1 MRKRTFPLTLKHPLR
16 GGTALAALLVA
27 GLTPVALSTPASAAP
42 SGLQG
47 DFNGDGYRDVAIA
60 APAATVSGQSWA
72 GQVAVVYGTATG
84 LNPAKHQLINQNTA
98 GIPDTAE
105 KNDQFG
111 DRIATADLN
120 RDGYSDLVVGAQRE
134 KAGSAADAGT
144 VVIVWG
150 SKSGLSGGTTV
161 KNPQTLY
168 GSYFGLSIAAAD
180 FTGDGKPDLAISAQS
195 DTENPSSWRIR
206 LIRGPFA
213 KSGSTGRVSSY
224 SPGIDRPVLT
234 AGRVSGDTKADLVVT
249 GQKPNGDHLATAVY
263 YKGTPDG
270 ISKAASLRTAGTA
283 AIGDLNKDGFGDIVL
298 GNPEDPADDPSAST
312 GGKIHII
319 YGTSSGPSA
328 TRRVSYTQ
336 SSAGVPDSS
345 EYGDRFGEALAI
357 GDFDKNGY
365 GDLAVGAPGETFGDD
380 SDYRAS
386 AGAITL
392 FRGSASGLTTTGAVF
407 LTQDSPG
414 VPGGTEAGDSFG
426 KTLLASDVNHDGHA
440 DLTAIADQENDPEG
454 AAWFL
459 PGASSTLYSTTAST
473 TFGPTKVGLPAGKYT
488 AFGADLA
495 G

>member
-1 MRKRTFPLTLKHPLR
+1 MKHPLR
-16 GGTALAALLVA
+16 GSTALAALLVA
-27 GLTPVALSTPASAAP
+27 GLTPAALSTPASAAP

-47 DFNGDGYRDVAIA
+47 DFNGDGYRDVAVA
-60 APAATVSGQSWA
+60 APAATVSGKSWA
-72 GQVAVVYGTATG
+72 GQVAVVYGTASG
-84 LNPAKHQLINQNTA
+84 LNPAKHQLISQNTA

-105 KNDQFG
+105 KDDEFG
-111 DRIATADLN
+111 DQIATADLN
-120 RDGYSDLVVGAQRE
+120 RDGYSDLVVGAPHE
-134 KAGSAADAGT
+134 KAGSAGDAGT

-150 SKSGLSGGTTV
+150 SKTGLSGGTTV

-195 DTENPSSWRIR
+195 DTENPSSWRVR
-206 LIRGPFA
+206 LIRGPFT

-224 SPGIDRPVLT
+224 SPGIDKPALT

-263 YKGTPDG
+263 YKGTADG
-270 ISKAASLRTAGTA
+270 ISKAASLRTAETA
-283 AIGDLNKDGFGDIVL
+283 AIGDLNKDGYGDIVL
-298 GNPEDPADDPSAST
+298 GNPEDPADEPSAST
-312 GGKIHII
+312 GGKIHVI

-336 SSAGVPDSS
+336 NTSGVPDSS
-345 EYGDRFGEALAI
+345 EEGDRFGQALAI
-357 GDFDKNGY
+357 GDFDKDGY
-365 GDLAVGAPGETFGDD
+365 GDLAVGAPGESFGDD
-380 SDYRAS
+380 SDYLAS

-392 FRGSASGLTTTGAVF
+392 LRGSSAGLSTSRPVF

-414 VPGGTEAGDSFG
+414 VPDTREGGDTFG
-426 KTLLASDVNHDGHA
+426 RTLLASDVNRDGHA
-440 DLTAIADQENDPEG
+440 DLTAVADQENDPEG
-454 AAWFL
+454 AVWFL
-459 PGASSTLYSTTAST
+459 PGAASTLYSTTATT

-488 AFGADLA
+488 GFGADLA

>member
-1 MRKRTFPLTLKHPLR
+1 MKHSLR
-16 GGTALAALLVA
+16 GTTALACLLVA
-27 GLTPVALSTPASAAP
+27 GLTPVVLSTPASAAP

-47 DFNGDGYRDVAIA
+47 DFNGDGYRDVAVA
-60 APAATVSGQSWA
+60 APAATVNGKSWA
-72 GQVAVVYGTATG
+72 GQVAVVYGTASG
-84 LNPAKHQLINQNTA
+84 PNPAKHQLISQNTA
-98 GIPDTAE
+98 GIPDDAE
-105 KNDQFG
+105 RNDQFG
-111 DRIATADLN
+111 DQIATADLN
-120 RDGYSDLVVGAQRE
+120 RDGYSDLVVGTPHE
-134 KAGSAADAGT
+134 KVGSAQDAGT
-144 VVIVWG
+144 VTIVWG
-150 SKSGLSGGTTV
+150 SRNGLSGGTTV

-195 DTENPSSWRIR
+195 DARTPAWRIR

-213 KSGSTGRVSSY
+213 KSGTTGKVSSY
-224 SPGIDRPVLT
+224 SPGVDKPVLT

-249 GQKPNGDHLATAVY
+249 GLRPDHDQLATAVY
-263 YKGTPDG
+263 YRGAPDG
-270 ISKAASLRTAGTA
+270 ISKAATLRSAATA

-298 GNPEDPADDPSAST
+298 GNPEDPADEPSAST

-328 TRRVSYTQ
+328 TRRVSLSQNT
-336 SSAGVPDSS
+336 AGVPDSS
-345 EYGDRFGEALAI
+345 EYGDRFGQALAI
-357 GDFDKNGY
+357 GDFDKDGY

-392 FRGSASGLTTTGAVF
+392 LRGSAAGLSTTRPVF

-414 VPGGTEAGDSFG
+414 VPDTVETGDRFG
-426 KTLLASDVNHDGHA
+426 QTLLASDVNHDGHA
-440 DLTAIADQENDPEG
+440 DLTAVAAQENDPEG

-473 TFGPTKVGLPAGKYT
+473 TFTPARLGLPSRTYT
-488 AFGADLA
+488 EFGAGLA

>member
-1 MRKRTFPLTLKHPLR
+1 MKYPLR
-16 GGTALAALLVA
+16 GSTALAALLAA
-27 GLTPVALSTPASAAP
+27 GLTPVALATSASAAP

-60 APAATVSGQSWA
+60 APAAAVNGKSWA
-72 GQVAVVYGTATG
+72 GQVAVVYGTASG
-84 LNPAKHQLINQNTA
+84 LNPAKHQLISQNTT
-98 GIPDTAE
+98 GIPGDAE
-105 KNDQFG
+105 KDDEFG
-111 DRIATADLN
+111 DQIATADLN
-120 RDGYSDLVVGAQRE
+120 RDGYSDLVIGAQHE
-134 KAGSAADAGT
+134 KSGSAEDAGT

-150 SKSGLSGGTTV
+150 SRSGLSGGTTV

-195 DTENPSSWRIR
+195 DTQNPSSWRIR

-224 SPGIDRPVLT
+224 SPGIDKPTLT
-234 AGRVSGDTKADLVVT
+234 AGRVSGDNKADLVVT

-263 YKGTPDG
+263 YKGTTDG
-270 ISKAASLRTAGTA
+270 ISKAASLRTGETA

-298 GNPEDPADDPSAST
+298 GNPEDPADEPSAST
-312 GGKIHII
+312 GGKIHVI

-328 TRRVSYTQ
+328 TRRVSLTQ
-336 SSAGVPDSS
+336 NTSGVPDSS
-345 EYGDRFGEALAI
+345 EEVDRFGQALAI
-357 GDFDKNGY
+357 GDFDKDGY

-392 FRGSASGLTTTGAVF
+392 LRGSASGLSTTRPVF

-414 VPGGTEAGDSFG
+414 VPGTLEAGDNFG
-426 KTLLASDVNHDGHA
+426 DTLLASDVNHDGHA
-440 DLTAIADQENDPEG
+440 DLTAVATQENDPEG
-454 AAWFL
+454 AVWFL
-459 PGASSTLYSTTAST
+459 PGASSTLYSTTATT